1 MTRILALLRRDLL
14 STSRDQLLVY
24 ATLASF
30 LVALALRFF
39 LLPSVGQT
47 AANVVVTRETPA
59 ALVAQLEDYL
69 YVEVVDDRAALERR
83 VLAYDD
89 AVGIVPTGTG
99 YTLVHE
105 GNESHDATVL
115 PAMVLRKVAEGGDVA
130 VAMED
135 VAGPQYPMLEMIGAF
150 LAVSAIFIASMVMGF
165 HIVEDKETGMMQAL
179 GVSPLGRREYI
190 AARSLLVFALAV
202 VIIFGSL
209 WLLGLSGFDH
219 LKIMTVVIV
228 GGVVSALVGF
238 VLGALSSNQITAIAN
253 IKFGLLLML
262 MPVFLT
268 LVIPENL
275 WVVLY
280 WTPTYWSFM
289 AFRAVLVEN
298 AGWETLGTLLFWN
311 LGLSLA
317 FLAVAYPWLKGR
329 LDFARN

>member
-14 STSRDQLLVY
+14 STTRDQLLIY

-30 LVALALRFF
+30 LVALVLRYF

-47 AANVVVTRETPA
+47 AINVVVTKDAPA
-59 ALVAQLEDYL
+59 SLVEQLERYA
-69 YVEVVDDRAALERR
+69 YVDVVDDRAALERR
-83 VLAYDD
+83 VLASDD
-89 AVGIVPTGTG
+89 AVGILVTGAG
-99 YTLVHE
+99 YTLVQE
-105 GNESHDATVL
+105 GNESRDAALL
-115 PAMVLRKVAEGGDVA
+115 PAVVLRKIAEGGAPAVA
-130 VAMED
+130 VED
-135 VAGPQYPMLEMIGAF
+135 VGGPQFPMLEMVGAF

-179 GVSPLGRREYI
+179 GVSPLGRREYVL
-190 AARSLLVFALAV
+190 ARSLLVFGLSV
-202 VIIFGSL
+202 VIIFGTL
-209 WLLGLSGFDH
+209 WLLGLTAFDH
-219 LKIMTVVIV
+219 LKLLAVVVV

-253 IKFGLLLML
+253 IKFGLLIML
-262 MPVFLT
+262 MPAFLT

-280 WTPTYWSFM
+280 WTPSYWAFM

-298 AGWETLGTLLFWN
+298 AAWGTLGTLLLWN

-317 FLAVAYPWLKGR
+317 YAAVAYPWLKGK